1 MAMTGT
7 GTPPGSSAG
16 ILSGPAATTY
26 FARQRSDRM
35 RKALIW
41 TGVVLVLLWCIQVTI
56 IADTDWERIG
66 GRFGFFGSI
75 GRFLLLDLSLLPHLV
90 VPAIETLMMATLGT
104 LLGCVLALPV
114 AWFGARNV
122 TPSLYIFYPVG
133 RFLMV
138 LSRSVH
144 EIIWAILFVGA
155 VGLGALPGILAVAVR
170 SVGFISKITAEAIDA
185 EAIEN
190 IDPKPV
196 EAIRAVGG
204 NQFQVMYYG
213 ILPQIMPVVL
223 GTIIF
228 EWDINIRRAA
238 IMGLVGAGGL
248 GLVFFRQ
255 MAMFNYGG
263 VTMVLLAILVL
274 IIIGEIVSHYAR
286 KAVT

>member
-1 MAMTGT
+1 MSSVDPPAQLPMQDVIRKRRSSQLGT
-7 GTPPGSSAG
+7 
-16 ILSGPAATTY
+16 LLL
-26 FARQRSDRM
+26 
-35 RKALIW
+35 ALA
-41 TGVVLVLLWCIQVTI
+41 VFVLVLWSINATI

-66 GRFGFFGSI
+66 GLGSI
-75 GRFLLLDLSLLPHLV
+75 LKSLGRFANLDLSLIPHLLQ
-90 VPAIETLMMATLGT
+90 PTIETFMMACIGT
-104 LLGCVLALPV
+104 LLGCVFSLPV
-114 AWFGARNV
+114 AWFGAYNV
-122 TPSLYIFYPVG
+122 TPSRVFFYPLG
-133 RFLMV
+133 RILMT

-144 EIIWAILFVGA
+144 EIVWALIFVAA
-155 VGLGALPGILAVAVR
+155 VGLGALPGILAIAMR
-170 SVGFISKITAEAIDA
+170 SVGFISKITA

-213 ILPQIMPVVL
+213 IIPQILPIVL

-228 EWDINIRRAA
+228 EWDINIRRSA

-248 GLVFFRQ
+248 GLTFFRQ

-263 VTMVLLAILVL
+263 VTMVILAILSLVIL
-274 IIIGEIVSHYAR
+274 GEVVSHYVR

>member
-1 MAMTGT
+1 MTSAVASL
-7 GTPPGSSAG
+7 SSRTDAV
-16 ILSGPAATTY
+16 IESRRRRRLTNWAI
-26 FARQRSDRM
+26 
-35 RKALIW
+35 AL
-41 TGVVLVLLWCIQVTI
+41 GVLIVIAWCVDATI
-56 IADTDWERIG
+56 IADTEWHRLG
-66 GRFGFFGSI
+66 GLLGIFGALQ
-75 GRFLLLDLSLLPHLV
+75 RFLWLDLSLLPHLL
-90 VPAIETLMMATLGT
+90 VPAIETMMIATLGT

-114 AWFGARNV
+114 AWFGALNV
-122 TPSLYIFYPVG
+122 TPSRFIFYPVG

-138 LSRSVH
+138 LSRSIH
-144 EIIWAILFVGA
+144 EIIWALLFVGA
-155 VGLGALPGILAVAVR
+155 VGLGALPGILAVAMR
-170 SVGFISKITAEAIDA
+170 SIGFISKITA

-238 IMGLVGAGGL
+238 VMGLVGAGGL
-248 GLVFFRQ
+248 GLLFFRQ

-274 IIIGEIVSHYAR
+274 ILIGEVVSHYAR

>member
-1 MAMTGT
+1 MAELAVA
-7 GTPPGSSAG
+7 SA
-16 ILSGPAATTY
+16 SGAATHWM
-26 FARQRSDRM
+26 QRR
-35 RKALIW
+35 RRERLVRGIW
-41 TGVVLVLLWCIQVTI
+41 LLLGALVLGWCIQGTI
-56 IADTDWERIG
+56 IADTDWARLG
-66 GRFGFFGSI
+66 GNAGILGGLR
-75 GRFLLLDLSLLPHLV
+75 RFLTPDLSIVPLLL
-90 VPAIETLMMATLGT
+90 VPALETMMIATLGT
-104 LLGCVLALPV
+104 LVGCVLALPV

-133 RFLMV
+133 RFMMV

-155 VGLGALPGILAVAVR
+155 VGLGALPGILAVAMR
-170 SVGFISKITAEAIDA
+170 SIGFISKITA

-204 NQFQVMYYG
+204 NQFQVMYFG
-213 ILPQIMPVVL
+213 ILPQILPVVL
-223 GTIIF
+223 GTVIF

-238 IMGLVGAGGL
+238 VMGLVGAGGL

-274 IIIGEIVSHYAR
+274 IVIGEIVSHFAR